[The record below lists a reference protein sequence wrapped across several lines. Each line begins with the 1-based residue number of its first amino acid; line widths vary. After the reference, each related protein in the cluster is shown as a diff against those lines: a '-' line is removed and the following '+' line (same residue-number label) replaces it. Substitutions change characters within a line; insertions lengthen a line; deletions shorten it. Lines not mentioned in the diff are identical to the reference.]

1 MNESGKK
8 IASIIYLLVTAVIAG
23 VAVIFQNILV
33 KHYYESGTGLY
44 KAGTVAPQAFFVYL
58 VISVLVM
65 VAFAVALSEENC
77 SNEMGGSSFL
87 TGIISFCS
95 AVVIIYSGISFF
107 MAEREVFIPGST
119 EQIIYY
125 FKLLGSVVAIFAG
138 LYYFMAAFSGKTKS
152 KLLPG
157 FSFFP
162 MIWTWFYLLSM
173 YFDHSL
179 RMNSPLRVLQ
189 QVALISL
196 LLYQLLEIRVY
207 LGKGKPFFMT
217 LLTGTTVVLLSPS
230 FIPQLFECI
239 NNKEKLSTDMLNYIY
254 FGLMVFYVIFR
265 MADTILLSENSDK
278 PGKQKRH
285 QKGGIFDE
293 DDEEEE
299 LAEENDSFVIDNNIQ
314 KDGESVIESVENIDL
329 NEQYAEK
336 NETQSNAEEY
346 EQIRFYD
353 NEESEEEITE
363 DKTE

>member
-33 KHYYESGTGLY
+33 EHYYESGTGLY
-44 KAGTVAPQAFFVYL
+44 KAGTVAPEAFWVYI

-65 VAFAVALSEENC
+65 VAFTVALGKDNC
-77 SNEMGGSSFL
+77 SKEMGGSSFL

-95 AVVIIYSGISFF
+95 AGVIIYSGISFF
-107 MAEREVFIPGST
+107 MAKREVFIPGST

-125 FKLLGSVVAIFAG
+125 FKMLGSVVALFAG
-138 LYYFMAAFSGKTKS
+138 LYYFLVAFSGKTKS
-152 KLLPG
+152 KFLSG

-162 MIWTWFYLLSM
+162 MIWTWLYLLSM

-196 LLYQLLEIRVY
+196 LLYQLLETRAY

-217 LLTGTTVVLLSPS
+217 LLTGTTVVLISPA

-239 NNKEKLSTDMLNYIY
+239 NNREKISTDMLNYIY
-254 FGLMVFYVIFR
+254 FGLMVFYIIFR
-265 MADTILLSENSDK
+265 MVDTVLFSENSDK

-293 DDEEEE
+293 EDEEEE
-299 LAEENDSFVIDNNIQ
+299 FAEENDSGVIDNNLQ
-314 KDGESVIESVENIDL
+314 EDEDSVIESVENIDSD
-329 NEQYAEK
+329 E
-336 NETQSNAEEY
+336 QSNAEEY
-346 EQIRFYD
+346 EQIRFDD
-353 NEESEEEITE
+353 NEESEEKITE